1 MEGSEIMK
9 QAKTIFMVLI
19 MILICCSYSI
29 AQSSS
34 GIGIKG
40 NIGAVPLGIIN
51 NGASVYPIGGYGA
64 SIYPVGE
71 YGANVYP
78 VGTVNNGAKA
88 YSVGGYGASVY
99 PVGTV
104 NNGANTTL
112 PLWEFQCNLISSC
125 GIYNPAK
132 VSSGAIVNLGGVRS
146 GATVSLGGV
155 KSQKL

>member
-1 MEGSEIMK
+1 MK

-29 AQSSS
+29 GQSSS

-40 NIGAVPLGIIN
+40 NIGATPLGIIN
-51 NGASVYPIGGYGA
+51 NGAKV
-64 SIYPVGE
+64 YPVGE
-71 YGANVYP
+71 
-78 VGTVNNGAKA
+78 VGNGAKV
-88 YSVGGYGASVY
+88 YHGGIK
-99 PVGTV
+99 T
-104 NNGANTTL
+104 GANISL
-112 PLWEFQCNLISSC
+112 PLREFQCNLISSC
-125 GIYNPAK
+125 GIYNAAK

>member
-1 MEGSEIMK
+1 MK

-19 MILICCSYSI
+19 MILICCSYAI
-29 AQSSS
+29 GQSSS

-40 NIGAVPLGIIN
+40 NIGAAPLGIIN
-51 NGASVYPIGGYGA
+51 NGASV
-64 SIYPVGE
+64 YPVGE

-78 VGTVNNGAKA
+78 VGTTNNGAKA

-104 NNGANTTL
+104 NNGANTSL

-125 GIYNPAK
+125 GIYNAAK
-132 VSSGAIVNLGGVRS
+132 VTSGAIVNLGGVRS

>member
-40 NIGAVPLGIIN
+40 NIGAAPLGIIN
-51 NGASVYPIGGYGA
+51 NGA
-64 SIYPVGE
+64 
-71 YGANVYP
+71 
-78 VGTVNNGAKA
+78 
-88 YSVGGYGASVY
+88 
-99 PVGTV
+99 
-104 NNGANTTL
+104 NTSL

-125 GIYNPAK
+125 GIYNAAK
-132 VSSGAIVNLGGVRS
+132 VTSGAIVNLGGVRS